1 MKSNPYLWRLSMD
14 PDKIELESIN
24 KMFEYEKFSRL
35 IDELDVDEL
44 KSFAKSYFKLY
55 LKQQEVI
62 KNFAISGLA

>member
-1 MKSNPYLWRLSMD
+1 MD
-14 PDKIELESIN
+14 PDKIQLETMN
-24 KMFEYEKFSRL
+24 KMFEYEKYSRL

-44 KSFAKSYFKLY
+44 KNFAKSYFKLY